1 MSEGKTVGFEVL
13 ARSRMFGL
21 ETSVAMFSAAAR
33 LNMEVELSQMLRW
46 EGIREALSLPTQVQI
61 FVNTHPLELERPD
74 LIKTMC
80 QVRELASGLPITLEI
95 HEAAVTNP
103 DAMRELREQLR
114 DLNIQVAYD
123 DFGAGQNR
131 LTELIESPPDVLK
144 FDMRLIRDIDTAS
157 SEKQRML
164 ASLTRIVLDL
174 GVTPLAEGSK
184 RPAKRKSVNKSVSNS
199 PKATFTAARHR
210 RDSTPISRLTEA
222 SPVIAEQPEIHDLS
236 P

>member
-1 MSEGKTVGFEVL
+1 
-13 ARSRMFGL
+13 MFGL

-174 GVTPLAEGSK
+174 GVTPLAEGIETAGEAEVCK
-184 RPAKRKSVNKSVSNS
+184 QIGIELAQGYFYGRPAS
-199 PKATFTAARHR
+199 PRFYA
-210 RDSTPISRLTEA
+210 DQ
-222 SPVIAEQPEIHDLS
+222 PV
-236 P
+236 